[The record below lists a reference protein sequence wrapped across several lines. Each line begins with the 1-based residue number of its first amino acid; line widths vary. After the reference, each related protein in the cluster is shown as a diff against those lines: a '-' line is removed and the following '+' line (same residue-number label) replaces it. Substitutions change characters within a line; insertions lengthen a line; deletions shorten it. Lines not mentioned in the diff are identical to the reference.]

1 MKGFQFLRA
10 RIEAGS
16 HCAQGSRAPR
26 TGRWALQK
34 NAPQSVVESLEVKE
48 PPFKA
53 Q

>member
-34 NAPQSVVESLEVKE
+34 KAPQSVVESLGVKE
-48 PPFKA
+48 PLFKA
-53 Q
+53 R